1 MEKECPKMIA
11 QKTVLSM
18 GWTKAMIDKLLP
30 EPELKE
36 NPHYWRGAPMKLWS
50 EVLVKSIMETEEYR
64 TEKEK
69 ADRRKKSAQK
79 AAENCAR
86 PAKRRIRKVDHLDR
100 IAWLQHELGKYYLP
114 EENEE
119 NRIIELYGHYYR
131 RLKRSGLTRITI
143 VDIKEEYV
151 TYINS
156 HVKKED
162 LLRGHYSMP
171 IRHTCRRSSVITR
184 ITPQHERIFKE
195 IDKERDLM
203 AEELW
208 RLKESLT

>member
-1 MEKECPKMIA
+1 MEKECPKMIT
-11 QKTVLSM
+11 QKTILSM

-36 NPHYWRGAPMKLWS
+36 NPHYWRGAPMKLWP

-64 TEKEK
+64 MEKEK
-69 ADRRKKSAQK
+69 ADCRKKSAQK
-79 AAENCAR
+79 AAGNRAR
-86 PAKRRIRKVDHLDR
+86 PAKRRIGKVDHLDR
-100 IAWLQHELGKYYLP
+100 IVWLQHELGKYHLP
-114 EENEE
+114 EENEK
-119 NRIIELYGHYYR
+119 NKTIELYGHYYR
-131 RLKRSGLTRITI
+131 RIKGRGLTRITI

-156 HVKKED
+156 HVMKED
-162 LLRGHYSMP
+162 LLSGYYSMP
-171 IRHTCRRSSVITR
+171 IRNTCRRSSVITQ